1 MVLVPMIKYINF
13 NIKRIEDYINVNEG
27 KDAFKNLDPDLY
39 SLICKLLGHFI
50 QGKVDIPQK
59 DNKQLVK
66 DAQVLLFN
74 LG

>member
-1 MVLVPMIKYINF
+1 MVLAPMIKYINF
-13 NIKRIEDYINVNEG
+13 NMKRNINEG

-39 SLICKLLGHFI
+39 SLICKLLGQFI

-66 DAQVLLFN
+66 DAKVLLFN